1 MNLNELRDRAYKN
14 ACKHGF
20 HEKEYSDDHYLMLVI
35 CELAEAIEADR
46 KGKRADTSTFTSNMD
61 LYIDLPM
68 NEKTHPGLAED
79 MFFSYTFGTN
89 IKDSVEDELADTVIR
104 LLDLAG
110 LRGIDLSD
118 IYVWDFVTMKDLS
131 VYIFATIRQL
141 YDTPIERA
149 VVSVIS
155 NVFSYCKAT
164 NIDLLWHIE
173 MKMKYNECR
182 EYMHGKNIDYETDC

>member
-1 MNLNELRDRAYKN
+1 MNLNELRDKAYKN
-14 ACKHGF
+14 ACEHGF
-20 HEKEYSDDHYLMLVI
+20 HEEDLDDDHYLMLVV
-35 CELAEAIEADR
+35 CELTEAVEADR
-46 KGKRADTSTFTSNMD
+46 KNKRANTSAFTSNMNM
-61 LYIDLPM
+61 YIDLSA
-68 NEKTHPGLAED
+68 NEKTRPSLTED
-79 MFFSYTFGTN
+79 AFFSFAFSQY

-149 VVSVIS
+149 VISTIS
-155 NVFSYCKAT
+155 NIFSYCKA
-164 NIDLLWHIE
+164 IDVDLLWHIE
-173 MKMKYNECR
+173 MKMKYNELR
-182 EYMHGKNIDYETDC
+182 EYKHGKRY